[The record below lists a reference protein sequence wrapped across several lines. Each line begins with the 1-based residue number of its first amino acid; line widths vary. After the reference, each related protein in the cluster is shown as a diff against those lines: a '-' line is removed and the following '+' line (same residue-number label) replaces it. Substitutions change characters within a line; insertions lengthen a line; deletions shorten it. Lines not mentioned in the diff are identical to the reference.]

1 MSDHW
6 MWRDVPPVLFLGAD
20 WQGEFALSRIRG
32 SAALRTRLR
41 AFERA
46 SARQEPRLPGASG
59 PPESEG
65 EGAEESW
72 E

>member
-46 SARQEPRLPGASG
+46 SARQEPRPPGNSPGARLLLRG
-59 PPESEG
+59 
-65 EGAEESW
+65 W
-72 E
+72 ELEAG